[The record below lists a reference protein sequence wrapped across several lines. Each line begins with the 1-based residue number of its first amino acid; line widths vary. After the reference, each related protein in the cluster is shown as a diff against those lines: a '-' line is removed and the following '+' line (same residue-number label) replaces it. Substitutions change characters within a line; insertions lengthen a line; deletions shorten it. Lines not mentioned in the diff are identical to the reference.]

1 MSMKYTRLVFSFCAC
16 LAFSQAFGK
25 AEGDL
30 SVIRQNFNRIYVQSE
45 GEESPLKELLLQN
58 QPGFS
63 VSDRVVMELQQRVPY
78 EAARMRHYLK
88 ALQADGS
95 WSDINYQ
102 DTNRSGWD
110 PRLHAERILEM
121 VKHFS
126 NPENEHYHSKKVE
139 KAIHRAL
146 RYWFVQKPVCL
157 NWYYRGCRLILR
169 IQYL

>member
-1 MSMKYTRLVFSFCAC
+1 MKYTRLVFSFCAC

-25 AEGDL
+25 AEDDL

-110 PRLHAERILEM
+110 PRLHAERILELQQSGKRTLSFEEGGEGHSSGLALL
-121 VKHFS
+121 VC
-126 NPENEHYHSKKVE
+126 PEAGLLELV
-139 KAIHRAL
+139 L
-146 RYWFVQKPVCL
+146 
-157 NWYYRGCRLILR
+157 
-169 IQYL
+169 

>member
-1 MSMKYTRLVFSFCAC
+1 M
-16 LAFSQAFGK
+16 
-25 AEGDL
+25 

-78 EAARMRHYLK
+78 EAVRMRHYLK
-88 ALQADGS
+88 ALQSDGS

-110 PRLHAERILEM
+110 A
-121 VKHFS
+121 S
-126 NPENEHYHSKKVE
+126 
-139 KAIHRAL
+139 A
-146 RYWFVQKPVCL
+146 
-157 NWYYRGCRLILR
+157 CRTDT
-169 IQYL
+169 